1 MSESDGHAVVSK
13 KHKLAKRVLVIV
25 ALVSMILVVDFG
37 IKTWEA
43 SKLVSAVERSEDVF
57 VTFKEEAK
65 DSSVSLFLSLS
76 KNAAG
81 ETYVAGLEIERQP
94 ILPWHRAL
102 IDAREDYLSHNKAWY
117 ESLSTTR
124 LENDELTR
132 EGDEDITPTWIQV
145 KYSLPNS
152 LPSPDLMNL
161 GIRVEKL
168 LVD

>member
-1 MSESDGHAVVSK
+1 MIEPGSYRVVSK
-13 KHKLAKRVLVIV
+13 KRNVFKRAMIV
-25 ALVSMILVVDFG
+25 TALVFLLIVVDFG

-43 SKLVSAVERSEDVF
+43 SKLVSAVERSENVF

-81 ETYVAGLEIERQP
+81 ETYVAGLEIERQT
-94 ILPWHRAL
+94 ILPWHRDL
-102 IDAREDYLSHNKAWY
+102 IDAREDYLAHNKAWY

-124 LENDELTR
+124 IENDELTR

-152 LPSPDLMNL
+152 LPSPDIMNL
-161 GIRVEKL
+161 EARVEKL
-168 LVD
+168 VID